1 MGGTLIHLRRI
12 TDSKTF
18 IPQIDGL
25 RFVAILSVVLFH
37 IHGHLVFSA
46 VVVTPLTRNG
56 EILDILAKRGV
67 ELFFVISGFILATPF
82 AATHLLDGPRVNLRS
97 YYLRRLTRLEPPYI
111 VNLLCWYA
119 VRVFYFHS
127 SAAALL
133 PNFIASTLYVHQII
147 YRVPSLLSGIL
158 WSLEVEIQFYILAPL
173 LALLLTLREVRWRRT
188 CLVVLI
194 VGAGWASVPLIYTPA
209 QLSLLYYVNFFLAGI
224 LLCDLYTT
232 RGTSWHSTN
241 HQWDLVALCG
251 WPLVWAPLPS
261 VSHVLSPLLIVVLY
275 IAAFRGTVCKRLF
288 ANPVLATIGGMCYT
302 IYLYHWLTM
311 SLVAR
316 YTQHFHVGGNFIA
329 YFALQSLLILP
340 VILAVSTVFFVLIE
354 RPCMDKRWP
363 WKLAAASASTWRG
376 IGLSKR

>member
-158 WSLEVEIQFYILAPL
+158 WSLEVEIQFYILA
-173 LALLLTLREVRWRRT
+173 R
-188 CLVVLI
+188 C
-194 VGAGWASVPLIYTPA
+194 
-209 QLSLLYYVNFFLAGI
+209 
-224 LLCDLYTT
+224 
-232 RGTSWHSTN
+232 
-241 HQWDLVALCG
+241 
-251 WPLVWAPLPS
+251 
-261 VSHVLSPLLIVVLY
+261 SHCS
-275 IAAFRGTVCKRLF
+275 
-288 ANPVLATIGGMCYT
+288 
-302 IYLYHWLTM
+302 
-311 SLVAR
+311 
-316 YTQHFHVGGNFIA
+316 
-329 YFALQSLLILP
+329 
-340 VILAVSTVFFVLIE
+340 
-354 RPCMDKRWP
+354 
-363 WKLAAASASTWRG
+363 
-376 IGLSKR
+376 